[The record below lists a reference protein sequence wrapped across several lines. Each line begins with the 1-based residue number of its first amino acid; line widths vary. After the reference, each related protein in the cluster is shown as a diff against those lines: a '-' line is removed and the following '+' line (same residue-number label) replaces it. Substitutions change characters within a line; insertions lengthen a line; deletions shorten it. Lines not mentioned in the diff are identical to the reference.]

1 MVRIATLADKLAAEA
16 EMPVED
22 RWTARTLYEQLG
34 ETAGR
39 FPERPAVTFQLRSG
53 PKDKA
58 VTLDW
63 AAFRAEV
70 TRAANLFRRLGIGP
84 GDTVAYLL
92 PNGIEAAVAL
102 IAGAT
107 AGIVAPVNPLLAPEH
122 VAGILRDTG
131 AKVVVT
137 LAPFPKTDLAQK
149 VAEAVALAP
158 ERRDRARGRPHA
170 LPRAAAQMDR
180 AADPP
185 EAQAD
190 PPRARP
196 RLRPRHGRRERRGAR
211 LRRGGRRP
219 GLRLFPHRRH
229 HRPAEGGAAPRQRH
243 PLQRL
248 VRQVLHLHRGGR
260 AHVPAAALPRLR
272 RLPDPDVLPDDRG
285 AARHADAA
293 GLPRRGGHG
302 QLLEAD
308 RPAPGHLPHHR
319 PDRGR
324 GADAAQGRRRR
335 LQPAPRHQRLRR
347 HAGRALPPLRGGR
360 SRRNCARPSP
370 RR

>member
-1 MVRIATLADKLAAEA
+1 MVRIATLADKHAAEA

-34 ETAGR
+34 QTAGR

-63 AAFRAEV
+63 AAFRADV

-84 GDTVAYLL
+84 RDTVAYLL

-107 AGIVAPVNPLLAPEH
+107 AGIVAPVNPLLAPGARRRH
-122 VAGILRDTG
+122 PARHRRQGRGDAGAFPEDRPRPEGRRGGRAG
-131 AKVVVT
+131 AG
-137 LAPFPKTDLAQK
+137 
-149 VAEAVALAP
+149 
-158 ERRDRARGRPHA
+158 RRDRARGRPHA

-180 AADPP
+180 AAHPP

-196 RLRPRHGRRERRGAR
+196 RLRPRHGGRGRRGAR
-211 LRRGGRRP
+211 LRGGGRRP

-293 GLPRRGGHG
+293 GLSRRGGDG

-308 RPAPGHLPHHR
+308 R
-319 PDRGR
+319 
-324 GADAAQGRRRR
+324 AAQG
-335 LQPAPRHQRLRR
+335 
-347 HAGRALPPLRGGR
+347 HASSSPSPPR
-360 SRRNCARPSP
+360 SRR
-370 RR
+370 